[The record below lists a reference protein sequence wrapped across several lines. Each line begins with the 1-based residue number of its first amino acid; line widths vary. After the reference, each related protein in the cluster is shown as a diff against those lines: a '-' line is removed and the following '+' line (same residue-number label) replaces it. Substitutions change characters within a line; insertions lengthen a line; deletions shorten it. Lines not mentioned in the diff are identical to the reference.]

1 MNSDPLVK
9 PPTNLIR
16 DYWMG
21 KAKENKTKENK
32 TKTPTEL
39 FKKYCENEPW
49 QVECKEYDV

>member
-1 MNSDPLVK
+1 MNSDPLVRQPK
-9 PPTNLIR
+9 DLIS

-21 KAKENKTKENK
+21 KAKENK

-39 FKKYCENEPW
+39 FKKYCEDEPW